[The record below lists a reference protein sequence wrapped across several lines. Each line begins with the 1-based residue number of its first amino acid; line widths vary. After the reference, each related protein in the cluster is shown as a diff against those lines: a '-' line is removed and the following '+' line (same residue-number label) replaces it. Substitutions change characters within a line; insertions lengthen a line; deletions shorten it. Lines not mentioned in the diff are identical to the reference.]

1 MAMPEDTPQA
11 SIFDRHLCQR
21 QQLAANLLTGALI
34 KGRLA
39 NAYLLTGR
47 IDVDKW
53 QLAKQMAAFLN
64 CERTRSYW
72 QNAEA
77 DRQPAQNLLGLPI
90 SDEVF
95 EQANQAMKAFRMPQ
109 DRSCLAKSQSG
120 DVVNMCRDCRWIQE
134 DAHPECLY
142 KLGPA
147 GSTASRKISVESA
160 RQMTETLARTSS
172 AFRIIIVED
181 ASQDVFHRPS
191 ANALLKTLE
200 EPPEHTMFFL
210 FAENA
215 ESVLPTVVSR
225 SQVVPV
231 PQIPFSD
238 GEAPELPN
246 LSFHKTIKDSGAK
259 RARAY
264 LNALDFSQAVLKAA
278 DSLVDDEDNQR
289 VAISRVVDYVLKE
302 EFARLKVRALESL
315 NESKYLADL
324 LDLAEEAKSRVDHYV
339 NAKAAL
345 ESFSIAWARL
355 AQNSQVLD

>member
-1 MAMPEDTPQA
+1 MPADTPQT
-11 SIFDRHLCQR
+11 SIFDRHLSGRQR
-21 QQLAANLLTGALI
+21 LAVDLLTGALT

-47 IDVDKW
+47 IADDKW

-72 QNAEA
+72 QNEQGANE
-77 DRQPAQNLLGLPI
+77 PVQNLLGLPI
-90 SDEVF
+90 GDEVF
-95 EQANQAMKAFRMPQ
+95 QQANEAFKAFRMPE
-109 DRSCLAKSQSG
+109 DRSCLSKSLCG
-120 DVVNMCRDCRWIQE
+120 EPVNMCRDCRWIQE

-142 KLGPA
+142 KLAPG
-147 GSTASRKISVESA
+147 GSTSSRKISVESA

-172 AFRIIIVED
+172 AFRIVIVED

-215 ESVLPTVVSR
+215 EAVLPTVVSR

-238 GEAPELPN
+238 GDAPELPS
-246 LSFHKTIKDSGAK
+246 LSFHKAIKDSGAK
-259 RARAY
+259 RSKAY
-264 LNALDFSQAVLKAA
+264 LSALDFSQVVLKAA
-278 DSLVDDEDNQR
+278 DSLVDDDDNVR
-289 VAISRVVDYVLKE
+289 VAISKVVDHVLKE
-302 EFARLKVRALESL
+302 EYKRLKERAMDSL

-324 LDLAEEAKSRVDHYV
+324 LELGEEAKSRVDHYV
-339 NAKAAL
+339 NPKAAL

-355 AQNSQVLD
+355 AQNAHVLD

>member
-1 MAMPEDTPQA
+1 MPDDTLQT
-11 SIFDRHLCQR
+11 SIFDRHLASRQR
-21 QQLAANLLTGALI
+21 LAVDLLTGALM

-47 IDVDKW
+47 IAVDKW

-64 CERTRSYW
+64 CQRTRSYW
-72 QNAEA
+72 QNAASEV
-77 DRQPAQNLLGLPI
+77 QPAQNLLGLDI
-90 SDEVF
+90 SNEVF
-95 EQANQAMKAFRMPQ
+95 EKANQALKTFRMPEE
-109 DRSCLAKSQSG
+109 RSCLSKSLSG
-120 DVVNMCRDCRWIQE
+120 DPVNMCRDCRWIQE

-147 GSTASRKISVESA
+147 GTTASRKISVESA
-160 RQMTETLARTSS
+160 RAMTETLARTSS
-172 AFRIIIVED
+172 AFRIVIVED

-225 SQVVPV
+225 SQTIPV

-238 GEAPELPN
+238 GESPELPH
-246 LSFHKTIKDSGAK
+246 LSFYKTVREAGTK

-264 LNALDFSQAVLKAA
+264 LNALEFSQAVIKAA
-278 DSLVDDEDNQR
+278 DSILEDDDNQR
-289 VAISRVVDYVLKE
+289 VAISRVVDFVLKE
-302 EFARLKVRALESL
+302 EFERLKMRAVSSQED
-315 NESKYLADL
+315 SKYLLEL
-324 LDLAEEAKSRVDHYV
+324 LELGEQAKSRVDHYV

-345 ESFSIAWARL
+345 ETFSIAWARL
-355 AQNSQVLD
+355 AQNWQMFD